1 MMLTEVK
8 KQTVLIVDDLCI
20 NVLALTR
27 ILESEW
33 LVKSATDG
41 ASALRMVQENP
52 VPDIILLDVKM
63 PDMDGYEVCRRLK
76 KSEETRDIPVIFITA
91 SESQEDEAY
100 GLELGAA
107 DYIVKPINATIVQAR
122 VRNHIALQQARS
134 DLAIKNKE
142 LEQIAVRDALTGLY
156 NRRKLDEVFAE
167 EVFRAE
173 RYHRALSV
181 VMMDID
187 HFKRV
192 NDTHG
197 HSVGDDV
204 LIAMA
209 RTLLGSL
216 RSSDAIGRW
225 GGEEFLLISPETDLE
240 TTVQLAD
247 RLRRTCESIDFP
259 TVGTITLS
267 MGVATHHSGDDVK
280 EILLRADSALYRA
293 KHAGRNRVER
303 EETSNGKR

>member
-1 MMLTEVK
+1 VVNVK
-8 KQTVLIVDDLCI
+8 KRTVLVVDDLCV

-41 ASALRMVQENP
+41 VSALKMARENP
-52 VPDIILLDVKM
+52 IPDIILLDVKM
-63 PDMDGYEVCRRLK
+63 PGMDGYEVCRQLK
-76 KSEETRDIPVIFITA
+76 MSEETRDVPVIFITA
-91 SESQEDEAY
+91 SDCQNDEAY
-100 GLELGAA
+100 GLELGAV
-107 DYIVKPINATIVQAR
+107 DYIVKPINATVVQAR
-122 VRNHIALQQARS
+122 VRNHIALQQAQN

-156 NRRKLDEVFAE
+156 NRRKLDEVFDE

-181 VMMDID
+181 VMMDVD

-192 NDTHG
+192 NDTYG
-197 HSVGDDV
+197 HSAGDDV
-204 LIAMA
+204 LIAIA
-209 RTLLGSL
+209 RALQDSL
-216 RSSDAIGRW
+216 RGSDAIGRW

-240 TTVQLAD
+240 TTVGLAD

-259 TVGTITLS
+259 TIGKITLS
-267 MGVATHHSGDDVK
+267 MGVATHHSGDGAK

-303 EETSNGKR
+303 EESDNGKR